1 MTSPPPPPL
10 VIVFLDI
17 DGVLLPIVGNDC
29 GRDDGEGQED
39 DDSAAGDDR
48 SSSSLRP
55 LKGRLFPQ
63 QPIDALSV
71 LCARV
76 PTIQLVLSS
85 TWRVHVAWR
94 YDILN
99 ELQTYGSGPLSQLTQ
114 FHDVTDPAMHGERQH
129 EIYQWLA
136 THHTTGG
143 GIDVSSGGSSIG
155 VRSAAAPAATAVGT
169 TTPAAWIALDD
180 EDLLDGPAN
189 AAHRALFERHVIHCD
204 SKVGLT
210 MEQAEEAADLLQAQL
225 QQQRQLLSPPS
236 RSSGRRHHRDR
247 VTAKMTT

>member
-1 MTSPPPPPL
+1 MTSPPPL

-29 GRDDGEGQED
+29 GRDDGEGQD
-39 DDSAAGDDR
+39 DDNSAAGDDR

-136 THHTTGG
+136 THHNHGG
-143 GIDVSSGGSSIG
+143 VNVIPGGSNG
-155 VRSAAAPAATAVGT
+155 VRSSAASAAATATAGT

-180 EDLLDGPAN
+180 EDLLSGPAN

-210 MEQAEEAADLLQAQL
+210 IVQAEEAADLLQAQL
-225 QQQRQLLSPPS
+225 QQHHLPLPPC
-236 RSSGRRHHRDR
+236 SSGRRHHRDR
-247 VTAKMTT
+247 VTAK